1 MLGGNHGTKAITTYP
16 FGPRVY
22 YKLGGGYMG
31 APHWNVNIVVEDDVW
46 IGYDA
51 LKDLFIDDWYTEIN
65 EENVDHIMAHFMA

>member
-1 MLGGNHGTKAITTYP
+1 
-16 FGPRVY
+16 
-22 YKLGGGYMG
+22 MG